1 MFEAARINRRRKRRC
16 NIMWPASIHE
26 GGRDRPCTI
35 TDLSEKGARL
45 DLPSPLRPH
54 SRVKL
59 LCERFGELHG
69 VVVWCKGTAA
79 GIRFNLPAADIARL
93 LTPLVPGMGRRHP
106 APPALPVPAMDY
118 GERHGFGRK
127 TRVA

>member
-1 MFEAARINRRRKRRC
+1 MFEAARVNRRRTRRC
-16 NIMWPASIHE
+16 NIMWPATIDE
-26 GGRDRPCTI
+26 GGRDRTCTI
-35 TDLSEKGARL
+35 TDLSERGARL
-45 DLPSPLRPH
+45 ELPSPVRPH

-127 TRVA
+127 ARAA